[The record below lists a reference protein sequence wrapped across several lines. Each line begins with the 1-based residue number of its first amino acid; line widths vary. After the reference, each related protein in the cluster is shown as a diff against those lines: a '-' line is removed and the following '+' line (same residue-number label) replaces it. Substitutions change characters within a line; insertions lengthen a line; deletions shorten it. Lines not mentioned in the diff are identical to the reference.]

1 MKKIKKEQVEIK
13 YKEAHN
19 EVVMAYMSIRNTK
32 IKLGEYFFKLKKE
45 VGHGN
50 FISIIEN
57 EYSFLNIRTVQNYI
71 SAYKNNLELEEA

>member
-1 MKKIKKEQVEIK
+1 MKEKIKKSQVKNIYNKSHDEI
-13 YKEAHN
+13 ENAFDN
-19 EVVMAYMSIRNTK
+19 FQNNK

-57 EYSFLNIRTVQNYI
+57 DYPFINIRNVQLYI
-71 SAYKNNLELEEA
+71 SAYKKEEA